1 MLKQAW
7 GRTFDGGHFANNAHY
22 WSTLHCLFELNL
34 LCLHREKHSKKH
46 LLVFCELRLIGKVM
60 LAEKNAHG
68 EAR

>member
-1 MLKQAW
+1 
-7 GRTFDGGHFANNAHY
+7 
-22 WSTLHCLFELNL
+22 L

-60 LAEKNAHG
+60 LAEKDAHG